1 MCWNVKFTTHNS
13 SWSDDTCRNK
23 SQKGNRSCNWHFQA
37 LRTNNANM
45 SIWFDKPKCNT
56 VWISTAISEQLSSY
70 GTHALHTNT
79 HIHYN
84 NTVDYKVN
92 LYSDLYYVNLY
103 ILWTEFYT
111 IDTLLSRNTQTAAIL
126 DCIFTDYNTHV
137 LQIIT
142 NSEHTHPTGYVT
154 MAYTL

>member
-1 MCWNVKFTTHNS
+1 MTHAGIKVNKVIAPLIDIS
-13 SWSDDTCRNK
+13 RHLGLIMLTCP
-23 SQKGNRSCNWHFQA
+23 F
-37 LRTNNANM
+37 
-45 SIWFDKPKCNT
+45 WFDKPKCNT

-84 NTVDYKVN
+84 NTVDYKQSLIN

-111 IDTLLSRNTQTAAIL
+111 VDTLLSRNTQTAAIL

-154 MAYTL
+154 MTYTL